1 MQLSPHIGLCAACRH
16 VKVIQSAK
24 GSFFIMCGRAKT
36 DPRFSKYP
44 VLPVLRCIGYE
55 SSPQEENKNE
65 GLGPE

>member
-1 MQLSPHIGLCAACRH
+1 MYISPLAGLCAACRH

-44 VLPVLRCIGYE
+44 ILPVLQCSGYE
-55 SSPQEENKNE
+55 QQSEENEK
-65 GLGPE
+65 PK

>member
-1 MQLSPHIGLCAACRH
+1 MQISPHIGLCAVCQH

-44 VLPVLRCIGYE
+44 VLPVIRCSGYE
-55 SSPQEENKNE
+55 QRREEKDPQN
-65 GLGPE
+65 

>member
-36 DPRFSKYP
+36 DPSFSKYP
-44 VLPVLRCIGYE
+44 VLPVMRCAGYE
-55 SSPQEENKNE
+55 SQIEEQNQQQ
-65 GLGPE
+65 